1 METVCHVITKLEL
14 GGAQEIALHLV
25 SHLDPAKYR
34 LVLATGP
41 GGLLD
46 EDAKA
51 IRGLDVILLS
61 WLGRPVHLFG
71 DVAALVELIFLFRR
85 LRPTIVHTHS
95 SKAGILGRWAAWFAG
110 VPIILHTIHGFGI
123 TPGQSPAV
131 RWLFTRLE
139 RITGWITTYW
149 IAVAQADIDRGRR
162 WGLFEK
168 NVSLIRPGI
177 DPGPFELPFDERDRA
192 AMRCE
197 FGAGSDHWLI
207 GTVACLKPQK
217 APEHFMAVAKNVCD
231 RLPQARFVLIG
242 DGELRQSVESLI
254 VRYRLE
260 DRVRLAGWRRDIP
273 ASMKAMDAFVLTSRW
288 EGLPRVIL
296 EARATGL
303 PIAATNVGGVR
314 EAMETHRSGIVVDD
328 GDVAALS
335 AFLVQLY
342 REGRES
348 RGHVL
353 KRAGS
358 LPLEFHIDHMVYQ
371 YQTLYAEL
379 LEARRDDMQS
389 QALGLSR

>member
-46 EDAKA
+46 EDARA
-51 IRGLDVILLS
+51 VRGLEVILLS
-61 WLGRPVHLFG
+61 WLGRPVHFFG
-71 DVAALVELIFLFRR
+71 DFAALIELILLFRR
-85 LRPTIVHTHS
+85 VRPTIVHTHS

-110 VPIILHTIHGFGI
+110 VPIVVHTVHGFGI
-123 TPGQSPAV
+123 TPGQSPMV
-131 RWLFTRLE
+131 RWLFTWLE
-139 RITGWITTYW
+139 RMTGWITTYW
-149 IAVAQADIDRGRR
+149 IAVAQVDIDRGRR

-177 DPGPFELPFDERDRA
+177 DPGPFELPSDEPDRA

-197 FGAGSDHWLI
+197 FGAGPDHWLI

-242 DGELRQSVESLI
+242 DGELRQAVESLI
-254 VRYRLE
+254 GRYGLE
-260 DRVRLAGWRRDIP
+260 GRVRLAGWRRDIP

-303 PIAATNVGGVR
+303 SIVATNVGGVG
-314 EAMETHRSGIVVDD
+314 EAMATHRSGIVVED
-328 GDVAALS
+328 GDVASLS
-335 AFLVQLY
+335 ASLIQLY
-342 REGRES
+342 RQGREP
-348 RGHVL
+348 RENVR
-353 KRAGS
+353 RAGS
-358 LPLEFHIDHMVYQ
+358 LPLEFHIDHMVHQ
-371 YQTLYAEL
+371 YETLYADL
-379 LEARRDDMQS
+379 LEERRDEIRS
-389 QALGLSR
+389 QTLGLSR

>member
-25 SHLDPAKYR
+25 SHLDPATYR

-41 GGLLD
+41 GGLLND
-46 EDAKA
+46 DAKA
-51 IRGLDVILLS
+51 IRGLEVILLS
-61 WLGRPVHLFG
+61 WLGRPVHFFG
-71 DVAALVELIFLFRR
+71 DFAALIELVLLFRR
-85 LRPTIVHTHS
+85 LHPTIVHTHS

-110 VPIILHTIHGFGI
+110 VPIIVHTIHGFGI
-123 TPGQSPAV
+123 TPGQSPAI
-131 RWLFTRLE
+131 RRLFTWLE

-149 IAVAQADIDRGRR
+149 IAVAQADIDKGRR

-177 DPGPFELPFDERDRA
+177 DPGPFELPSDEGERA
-192 AMRCE
+192 SVRCE
-197 FGAGSDHWLI
+197 FGAGPDHWLI

-217 APEHFMAVAKNVCD
+217 APEHFMAVAKSVCD

-242 DGELRQSVESLI
+242 DGELRQLVESLI
-254 VRYRLE
+254 GQYGLE

-303 PIAATNVGGVR
+303 PIVATNVGGVR

-328 GDVAALS
+328 GDVEALS
-335 AFLVQLY
+335 TALVQLY
-342 REGRES
+342 RQGRES
-348 RGHVL
+348 RGNV
-353 KRAGS
+353 RRQADS
-358 LPLEFHIDHMVYQ
+358 LPLEFHIDHMVHQ
-371 YQTLYAEL
+371 HETLYAEL
-379 LEARRDDMQS
+379 LEGRRDEMQS

>member
-14 GGAQEIALHLV
+14 GGAQEVALHLV

-34 LVLATGP
+34 PVLVAGP
-41 GGLLD
+41 GGLLN

-51 IRGLDVILLS
+51 IQRLEVVILS

-71 DVAALVELIFLFRR
+71 DLAALLELIILFRR
-85 LRPTIVHTHS
+85 LQPTIVHTHS

-139 RITGWITTYW
+139 RITGWITTHW
-149 IAVAQADIDRGRR
+149 IAVAQTDIDRGRC
-162 WGLFEK
+162 WGFFEK

-177 DPGPFELPFDERDRA
+177 DPRPFELPSDPRDRQA
-192 AMRCE
+192 IRCG
-197 FGAGSDHWLI
+197 FGAGPDHWLV

-217 APEHFMAVAKNVCD
+217 APEKFLAVAKNVCD
-231 RLPQARFVLIG
+231 RLSQARFVLIG
-242 DGELRQSVESLI
+242 DGELRQLVESLI
-254 VRYRLE
+254 SRYGLE
-260 DRVRLAGWRRDIP
+260 GRVCLAGWRRDVP

-303 PIAATNVGGVR
+303 PIVAAGVGGVR
-314 EAMETHRSGIVVDD
+314 EAMQAHPSGMVVDD
-328 GDVAALS
+328 GDVEAFS
-335 AFLVQLY
+335 ASLVQLY
-342 REGRES
+342 RRSGES
-348 RGHVL
+348 PANA
-353 KRAGS
+353 RARADS
-358 LPLEFHIDHMVYQ
+358 LPREFRIDHMVQQ
-371 YQTLYAEL
+371 YETLYGEL
-379 LEARRDDMQS
+379 LEGRRKETRA
-389 QALGLSR
+389 QAFGLSQ